1 MAQIGPFTTSPIGYG
16 CMGLSHLYGKADD
29 EQSVATIHRAIELG
43 INFLDTA
50 DVYGNGHNET
60 LLGRAIVGKRDKLI
74 IASKYG
80 QVRGTP
86 TGVDGTPSYTAK
98 ACDAS
103 LQRLGIDVIDLYY
116 LHRVDPNVP
125 IEETVGAM
133 GRLVEAGKVRAIGL
147 SEVKDST
154 LRRAHKTHPIAA
166 VQNEFSLW
174 TRDFETEVLPT
185 CKSLGIGFV
194 AYSPLGRG
202 FLAGQEAADSGDR
215 RAEHPRFKPENV
227 AANRPRRATI
237 EAIAKRLGVSSG
249 QVALAWV
256 LAKGAVPI
264 PGTRHIK
271 HLEENWAATRITLDA
286 ATIAELETAFPPGA
300 TAGDRYPADNMAR
313 VNA

>member
-1 MAQIGPFTTSPIGYG
+1 MAKIGPFTTSPIGYG

-29 EQSVATIHRAIELG
+29 AQSVATIHRAIELG

-60 LLGRAIVGKRDKLI
+60 LLGRAIVGQRDRLI
-74 IASKYG
+74 IATKFG

-86 TGVDGTPSYTAK
+86 TGVDGTPAYTAK

-103 LQRLGIDVIDLYY
+103 LQRLGIEVIDLFY
-116 LHRVDPNVP
+116 LHRVDPDVP

-133 GRLVEAGKVRAIGL
+133 ARLVAAGKVRAIGL
-147 SEVKDST
+147 SEVREST

-174 TRDFETEVLPT
+174 TRDFEAEVLPT
-185 CKSLGIGFV
+185 CRQLGIGFV
-194 AYSPLGRG
+194 AYAPLGRG
-202 FLAGQEAADSGDR
+202 FLAGQEAAESGDR
-215 RAEHPRFKPENV
+215 RADHPRFKPENV

-237 EAIAKRLGVSSG
+237 EAVAKRLGLSLG
-249 QVALAWV
+249 QVALAWA
-256 LAKGAVPI
+256 LAKGTVPI
-264 PGTRHIK
+264 PGTRHIA
-271 HLEENWAATRITLDA
+271 HLEENWAATRVTLDA
-286 ATIAELETAFPPGA
+286 ATMAELEKAFPPGA